1 MESGYSGLA
10 LARQGSGGSPRPVHG
25 MGFSSRP
32 QGITTPIILIQLGR
46 LADSDM
52 ESTRLINGAFQN
64 LPFTKAPGSFFG
76 KRLGRQRLQRRR
88 DVGRDGGDGEVLSG
102 VPCTCSLLISVASL
116 STLWRTVARASEVA
130 LS

>member
-1 MESGYSGLA
+1 
-10 LARQGSGGSPRPVHG
+10 

-64 LPFTKAPGSFFG
+64 LPFTKAPGSFFESG
-76 KRLGRQRLQRRR
+76 S
-88 DVGRDGGDGEVLSG
+88 GDSG
-102 VPCTCSLLISVASL
+102 FKGAGTPAAMEE
-116 STLWRTVARASEVA
+116 TLRSCQQCPEPAAC
-130 LS
+130 